1 MFPKVFRKKNKNA
14 EPVPVGEV
22 LAAVMAGLGV
32 DPAQAQAR
40 NRLSHLWQNWSMV
53 MGPELAELAR
63 PLGHHRDLLLIGAED
78 AMLAQELH
86 LMSGELLE
94 RVNAFME
101 EPFFGGVKVSL
112 LMGKPGLDVT
122 ASKPLP
128 DEDMGWRAPRVVTPD
143 PIQARG
149 VFLEGMDPDS
159 PVARAYSRFAES
171 SARRKV

>member
-14 EPVPVGEV
+14 EPVAVGEV
-22 LAAVMAGLGV
+22 LASVMAKLGV
-32 DPAQAQAR
+32 DPGQAQAR
-40 NRLSHLWQNWSMV
+40 NRLSHLWQNWNMV

-63 PLGHHRDLLLIGAED
+63 PLGHHKDLLLIGAED

-86 LMSGELLE
+86 LMSAELLE

-122 ASKPLP
+122 AREPLA
-128 DEDMGWRAPRVVTPD
+128 DEDMGWRAPRAAVPD

-149 VFLEGMDPDS
+149 VFLEDMDPNS
-159 PVARAYSRFAES
+159 PVARAYSRFAE
-171 SARRKV
+171 RRAQREA

>member
-1 MFPKVFRKKNKNA
+1 MFPKIFRKKNKNA
-14 EPVPVGEV
+14 EPVAAGEV

-32 DPAQAQAR
+32 APGQAQAR

-53 MGPELAELAR
+53 MGPDLAALAR
-63 PLGHHRDLLLIGAED
+63 PLGHHKDVLLIGAED

-122 ASKPLP
+122 ANKPLP
-128 DEDMGWRAPRVVTPD
+128 DEDMGWRAPRATVPD
-143 PIQARG
+143 PIQAQG
-149 VFLEGMDPDS
+149 AFLKSMNPDS
-159 PVARAYSRFAES
+159 PVARAYSRFAE
-171 SARRKV
+171 RRAQRKA